1 MSFFEILLLGVAL
14 SMDAFAVSVSNG
26 MVYAKRAVRTAAECA
41 LCFGFFQFLMPLAGY
56 FAGSFFYEQIKA
68 IDHWIAFALLGF
80 LGVRMVKESLRE
92 LKNQKK
98 EENPGGI
105 GSSSENAASSAPT
118 GSTDSTEKKHL
129 PYGTLIVQG
138 IATSIDALAVG
149 ISLSAFQTGIFK
161 SSIIIGCTTFCLT
174 LPAVFIGKKSGDIL
188 SDKAQLLGG
197 LILIGIGVKIF
208 VEHVFFGG

>member
-1 MSFFEILLLGVAL
+1 
-14 SMDAFAVSVSNG
+14 MDAFAVSISNG
-26 MVYAKRAVRTAAECA
+26 MVYAKRPVRTAAECA

-56 FAGSFFYEQIKA
+56 FAGSFFYGQIKA

-80 LGVRMVKESLRE
+80 LGVRMVKESINE
-92 LKNQKK
+92 MKGAKD
-98 EENPGGI
+98 EA
-105 GSSSENAASSAPT
+105 SEVRADPTVRDAPLT
-118 GSTDSTEKKHL
+118 TAPAVRDTPSTDATPAKSL
-129 PYGTLIVQG
+129 PFGTLIVQG

-149 ISLSAFQTGIFK
+149 ISLSAFQAGIFK

-174 LPAVFIGKKSGDIL
+174 LPAVFIGKKSGDLL

-197 LILIGIGVKIF
+197 IILIGIGVKIF

>member
-1 MSFFEILLLGVAL
+1 MSIFEILLLGVAL

-26 MVYAKRAVRTAAECA
+26 MIYGKSPLRTVLACA

-68 IDHWIAFALLGF
+68 IDHWIAFVLLGF
-80 LGVRMVKESLRE
+80 LGFRMVKEAVNE
-92 LKNQKK
+92 MKK
-98 EENPGGI
+98 EKEESP
-105 GSSSENAASSAPT
+105 EDHQAPA
-118 GSTDSTEKKHL
+118 DAKKKSL
-129 PYGTLIVQG
+129 PFGTLIVQG

-161 SSIIIGCTTFCLT
+161 SSSLIGCTTFVLT
-174 LPAVFIGKKSGDIL
+174 LPAVFIGKKSGDLL